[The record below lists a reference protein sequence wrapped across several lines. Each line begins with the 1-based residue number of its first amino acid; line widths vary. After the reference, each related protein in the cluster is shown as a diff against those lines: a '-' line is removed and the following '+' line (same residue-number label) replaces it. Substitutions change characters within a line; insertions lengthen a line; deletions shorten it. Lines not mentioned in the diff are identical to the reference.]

1 MTLYI
6 GLPAPSPSK
15 KPSAP
20 SSLSTGAVKS
30 SAMKATIPKSSSQPI
45 PSFKSNN
52 NRSRAGS
59 LDKYG
64 PSKATSQPTKFT
76 KHTAA
81 DRDRERDRHAAR
93 PATSASGPTKKRPR
107 SESRSESPPPK
118 RRATSMEEEDLPG
131 DLSSTIWSIFGR
143 KRDRYVGMDV
153 FSDDEDMEVDARVL
167 EREEKFRSAIFIC
180 CETLSSDA
188 LIVLFLVPAL
198 RRRRIWRRLKKSDD
212 MRRRNAGARRR
223 RTVVNGE
230 PRLFRT
236 LDGFVS
242 LNNSSSPTCTLSR
255 DRTYQS
261 GASMIS
267 FTIMHLTGT
276 ILLGRSVHNQCGPFY
291 SPSLFPY
298 LSSFL
303 FPLQFDTPPRFP
315 VHLFCTGFPP
325 LPFIHYLMTD

>member
-1 MTLYI
+1 
-6 GLPAPSPSK
+6 
-15 KPSAP
+15 
-20 SSLSTGAVKS
+20 
-30 SAMKATIPKSSSQPI
+30 
-45 PSFKSNN
+45 
-52 NRSRAGS
+52 
-59 LDKYG
+59 
-64 PSKATSQPTKFT
+64 
-76 KHTAA
+76 
-81 DRDRERDRHAAR
+81 
-93 PATSASGPTKKRPR
+93 
-107 SESRSESPPPK
+107 
-118 RRATSMEEEDLPG
+118 MEEEDLPG

-188 LIVLFLVPAL
+188 LMIVLSLVPAL

-242 LNNSSSPTCTLSR
+242 LNNSSSPICTLSR

-261 GASMIS
+261 GA
-267 FTIMHLTGT
+267 
-276 ILLGRSVHNQCGPFY
+276 
-291 SPSLFPY
+291 
-298 LSSFL
+298 
-303 FPLQFDTPPRFP
+303 
-315 VHLFCTGFPP
+315 
-325 LPFIHYLMTD
+325 